1 MTSNNNQNV
10 TNSQFNEFKT
20 QIKDMYVEFR
30 ASMLEALH
38 GRDTGKRQ
46 IEEDLDPRWEEH

>member
-1 MTSNNNQNV
+1 
-10 TNSQFNEFKT
+10 
-20 QIKDMYVEFR
+20 MYVEFR

-46 IEEDLDPRWEEH
+46 IEEDLDPKWEEH